1 MRGEDSDIL
10 IDLYRGAG
18 QVPPWQGFLR
28 RLGDRARAVLL
39 ILPEGAKPQDIQIF
53 SSGPP
58 NLPPDLPIAS
68 DALLRLRYQRVYA
81 AEELAG
87 PRAFAFARIVRVRL
101 EGGGDAW
108 LIVGRDSA
116 EFSAAFT
123 VMISGM
129 APHLGVAAGNY
140 LAQSA
145 SREQTAL
152 SDRLADKVQT
162 GVLTLNAAGLILTA
176 SPFAQQLLAKGA
188 PLFGQIGARLGLP
201 PLAAKILGEKLNDYQ
216 TGLDQVAVAL
226 QLAPLQVLIQPYSGA
241 DHARQNPAALVHLR
255 LIPRPSAAG
264 AATLAKMVQITLSEA
279 RFALK
284 LADGLTIAEAGAAQG
299 LTLETA
305 RNYSKQIY
313 SKMGLRGQ
321 SDLIRFV
328 QNSVIPLI

>member
-28 RLGDRARAVLL
+28 RLGDRAKAVLL
-39 ILPEGAKPQDIQIF
+39 ILPEGMKPQDIQIF
-53 SSGPP
+53 SSGA
-58 NLPPDLPIAS
+58 PDLPIAP

-87 PRAFAFARIVRVRL
+87 PRAFTFARIVRVRL

-108 LIVGRDSA
+108 LFVGRDSA

-129 APHLGVAAGNY
+129 APHLGVAVASY
-140 LAQSA
+140 LAQSQL
-145 SREQTAL
+145 REETAL
-152 SDRLADKVQT
+152 SDSLADKVQT
-162 GVLTLNAAGLILTA
+162 GALTLNVAGIILTA
-176 SPFAQQLLAKGA
+176 SPFARQLLVKGA
-188 PLFGQIGARLGLP
+188 PLMGQIGARLGLP
-201 PLAAKILGEKLNDYQ
+201 PLAAKILGDKLQAYQ
-216 TGLDQVAVAL
+216 TGRDQAAVAL

-255 LIPRPSAAG
+255 LTPRARATG

-284 LADGLTIAEAGAAQG
+284 LADGLTIAEAGDALG

-313 SKMGLRGQ
+313 AKMGLRGQ